1 MSQRGT
7 FERILASLYEAML
20 DDAHWPATSA
30 LIDEACEIKGNEL
43 FVTEGPPDDFKIV
56 LARLYYRGQRHEE
69 LEREY
74 VDNYL
79 PRDERIPRYRRLP
92 GGRLFHVTD
101 LYTARELKTS
111 PTYNEILPR
120 SDARNSL
127 NVRMDGL
134 NGSRITW
141 IITDPS
147 VSDGW
152 GSAQLKMIERLLPHI
167 RQFVHVRQA
176 LVNAEAL
183 GGSLTG
189 LLDNTRVGVIH
200 LDRRGTIIAAND
212 RAHDILRRGD
222 GLLDRGGFLRARL
235 PADDARLKKLLARA
249 LPPFGGEGEAVGGS
263 MAARR
268 LPASLR
274 LVLHVNPVT
283 VQHLDISAHRV
294 AALVLLVDPGSRP
307 TIDPELVASA
317 LDLTSS
323 ESRVAAWLAEGRT
336 VRDIAAATRRKE
348 KSVRWLITQIYDKH
362 GISRQADLVRLV
374 LSLAEFSGP
383 RR

>member
-20 DDAHWPATSA
+20 DDAHWPAASA

-56 LARLYYRGQRHEE
+56 LARLYYRGRRHEE

-92 GGRLFHVTD
+92 RGRLFHVTD

-249 LPPFGGEGEAVGGS
+249 LPPFGGEGEVVGGS

-317 LDLTSS
+317 LDLTPS